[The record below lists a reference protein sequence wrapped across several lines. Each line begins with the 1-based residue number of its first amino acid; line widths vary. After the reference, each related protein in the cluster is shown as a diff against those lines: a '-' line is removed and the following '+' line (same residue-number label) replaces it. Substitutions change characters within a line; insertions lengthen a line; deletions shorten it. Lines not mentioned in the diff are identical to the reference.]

1 MSGIFNTVQHNK
13 CQKVKKIKGK
23 SVICKARALT
33 SSEFQR
39 IVLGVFFW
47 VFFEC
52 YLWGAL
58 KPAVLKSSYFE
69 V

>member
-39 IVLGVFFW
+39 IVLGVFLS
-47 VFFEC
+47 EC